1 MENVIGKLRDMKEK
15 STKSSLC
22 PVRVL
27 EGENRDK
34 GRRKQSKTGGR
45 DNCSLSR
52 GMIRISRWKV
62 PVKS

>member
-15 STKSSLC
+15 STKSTLC

-34 GRRKQSKTGGR
+34 GTEKPIKDWREG
-45 DNCSLSR
+45 
-52 GMIRISRWKV
+52 
-62 PVKS
+62 